1 MVATLVLLG
10 RMTTSFSFQS
20 RAAILRKSQCS
31 TNSILF
37 RRPTRRSRSTL
48 LWAHRAPANNSN
60 GAEKSTSVFHLLN
73 GVLSRADRTLSYKSD
88 IENKGDIDE
97 SSVVEAERV
106 EPPAYE
112 DAEIVND
119 AIQDVLSS
127 VQQDVTEAVATPTPT
142 PARAPAPT
150 IAPTSITPSPT
161 PAPDVLPR
169 PTDVGLNYGSNP
181 TISSVALAHSLWS
194 YVLRPGID
202 SAIDATAGNGGD
214 SMKLAQMLFSPN
226 TTTTTTQGNLSQLVC
241 IDITSE
247 ACDNTRQRLASMLPD
262 EILQNNVQVLHQSHA
277 PLAVPL
283 TPDNTPCTVA
293 LVVYN
298 LGFLPK
304 SQKDGTMTTTEST
317 IASMADAILMI
328 RVGGLLS
335 VMTYPRTN
343 VQEDYAVHAFLEGLA
358 LFTSASMNW
367 EVFIDDLDCSE
378 SVRELLKTTLQR
390 VKQTGDDHQ
399 TWRVHEHKKIGWI
412 DAPIL
417 LTATRIK

>member
-1 MVATLVLLG
+1 MVATLVLLS
-10 RMTTSFSFQS
+10 RMTTTYGYTFQS
-20 RAAILRKSQCS
+20 RTILRKSLYS
-31 TNSILF
+31 TSSILV
-37 RRPTRRSRSTL
+37 RRQTRRSRSTL
-48 LWAHRAPANNSN
+48 LWASPNPAN
-60 GAEKSTSVFHLLN
+60 EKSTSVFHLLN
-73 GVLSRADRTLSYKSD
+73 GVLSRAERTLSYKSD

-97 SSVVEAERV
+97 SSVGDAEVRV
-106 EPPAYE
+106 EPPAYA

-119 AIQDVLSS
+119 SIHGVLSS
-127 VQQDVTEAVATPTPT
+127 VQQDVAVAVATPTPSRT
-142 PARAPAPT
+142 PDPT
-150 IAPTSITPSPT
+150 SIAPTPA

-194 YVLRPGID
+194 YVLRPGLD

-226 TTTTTTQGNLSQLVC
+226 ATDPDTPQSNLSQLVC
-241 IDITSE
+241 IDITPE
-247 ACDNTRQRLASMLPD
+247 ACENTRQRLASLLPD
-262 EILQNNVQVLHQSHA
+262 DILRNNVQILHQSHA

-283 TPDNTPCTVA
+283 TPDNVPCTVA

-304 SQKDGTMTTTEST
+304 SQADSRDGTRTTTEST
-317 IASMADAILMI
+317 IRSMADALLMI

-358 LFTSASMNW
+358 LFSSTQTNW
-367 EVFIDDLDCSE
+367 EVFIDGLECSE

-390 VKQTGDDHQ
+390 VRHTGDVHQ
-399 TWRVHEHKKIGWI
+399 TWRVHEHKKMGWI